1 MKPEILEAIKH
12 SGAVPS
18 MPQVVTRF
26 LEIIQQPEFNYDE
39 LTAVLSTDPGT
50 AVDILRL
57 SNSALFGVSRKITSL
72 KQAAT
77 LLGPRRVRSL
87 VLGRYMVETVGQSDV
102 GELDASYY
110 WRRSLTC
117 GVLAARFAD
126 VLAPR
131 LREEAFISGLL
142 SDVGITI
149 LAQEMADDYAPV
161 LKMYKPH
168 GQTDLV
174 EAEMDALG
182 LTHAEMSAVVLE
194 FWKLPELICQ
204 AVANHQ
210 SDVAA
215 NTEAVQLARIINAAD
230 RIAKLLCESP
240 DLEHLA
246 QECQA
251 AVAFVDLDLSVLLEM
266 IGKIEADV
274 SELAQMLKLNVIA
287 GSVYGLIAKA
297 IKEHVSV

>member
-1 MKPEILEAIKH
+1 
-12 SGAVPS
+12 
-18 MPQVVTRF
+18 
-26 LEIIQQPEFNYDE
+26 
-39 LTAVLSTDPGT
+39 
-50 AVDILRL
+50 
-57 SNSALFGVSRKITSL
+57 
-72 KQAAT
+72 
-77 LLGPRRVRSL
+77 
-87 VLGRYMVETVGQSDV
+87 MVETVGQIDI

-161 LKMYKPH
+161 LNMYKPH
-168 GQTDLV
+168 GRTDLA

-182 LTHAEMSAVVLE
+182 VTHAEMSAVVLE

-215 NTEAVQLARIINAAD
+215 NTEAIQLARIINAAD

-266 IGKIEADV
+266 IDKVEADV
-274 SELAQMLKLNVIA
+274 SELAHMLKLNVVA
-287 GSVYGLIAKA
+287 GSVYSLIAKA